1 LLILRVKG
9 RRNVMRWL
17 LCLWWL
23 CRLEVGWKVGL
34 RGVVWRAWYCR
45 VVVGVLCLSN
55 VVGGALL
62 VLRKQTS

>member
-1 LLILRVKG
+1 
-9 RRNVMRWL
+9 MRWL